1 MATFEIDLRLDC
13 DKYSA
18 SDLRALALGEQVA
31 MLNEIL
37 AETKRLGDLAVEAVD
52 LVAKAQ
58 IATVRGKT
66 SDTVKALI
74 EARATKEKLAI
85 IMRARKQQASILQ
98 TILRSPAA

>member
-1 MATFEIDLRLDC
+1 MATLEIDRHLDI
-13 DKYSA
+13 DDYSA
-18 SDLRALALGEQVA
+18 AELRACALGDQVA

-66 SDTVKALI
+66 TETVKALI
-74 EARATKEKLAI
+74 EARATKEKLSI
-85 IMRARKQQASILQ
+85 IIRARKSQASILQ
-98 TILRSPAA
+98 SLVRMPAA